1 MIKEKVIIKNEIG
14 LHARPATLFVNV
26 ADQYQSDV
34 KIIKDGMEVNGKSI
48 LSLLALAAEKG
59 SEVILIVD
67 GKDEKEAFKELKSVL
82 EGTYEKK

>member
-34 KIIKDGMEVNGKSI
+34 RIIKDGMEVNGKSI
-48 LSLLALAAEKG
+48 LSLLAIAAEKG
-59 SEVILIVD
+59 SEVILIVE
-67 GKDEKEAFKELKSVL
+67 GKDEKKAFEDLKAVL
-82 EGTYEKK
+82 EGTYEKR